1 MGFVRFLLNNF
12 FLSFI
17 IRCEPGDNLHMDT
30 AKKGD
35 RVRVSY
41 TGRSEDG
48 QVFESSAGQSPLIF
62 TIGSGEVIRGF
73 EDALVGMHPGERKKI
88 TVEPEDGF
96 GMYDEELVIEVPRE
110 GLPPDLKVQV
120 GMDFEMEDDEGNVLP
135 AVVIE
140 VMEDSILIDANAPL
154 AGKRVVYDI
163 ELVDILR
170 PKR

>member
-1 MGFVRFLLNNF
+1 
-12 FLSFI
+12 
-17 IRCEPGDNLHMDT
+17 MDT

-96 GMYDEELVIEVPRE
+96 GLYDEELVIEVPRE

-154 AGKRVVYDI
+154 AGKRVIYDI

>member
-1 MGFVRFLLNNF
+1 
-12 FLSFI
+12 
-17 IRCEPGDNLHMDT
+17 MDT

-96 GMYDEELVIEVPRE
+96 GLYDEELVIEVPRE

>member
-1 MGFVRFLLNNF
+1 
-12 FLSFI
+12 
-17 IRCEPGDNLHMDT
+17 MDT